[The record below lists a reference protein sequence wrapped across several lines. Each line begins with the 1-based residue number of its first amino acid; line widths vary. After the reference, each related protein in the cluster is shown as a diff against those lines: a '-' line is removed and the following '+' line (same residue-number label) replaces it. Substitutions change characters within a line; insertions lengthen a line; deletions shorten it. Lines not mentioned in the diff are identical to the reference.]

1 METLCVKK
9 CWCFRGNI
17 STNLRFNWK
26 KGKHC
31 TLLDYNISPKVAIN
45 YFVPYNGLLSSLL
58 SEEKFIGFNIIFQV
72 YKDLVDFDNHL
83 DDITQDYLNVQM
95 NMVIDQAL

>member
-1 METLCVKK
+1 MEALCVKK
-9 CWCFRGNI
+9 CRRFRRNI
-17 STNLRFNWK
+17 SPNVGFNWK
-26 KGKHC
+26 KGKI
-31 TLLDYNISPKVAIN
+31 LLDIKFILMSPKLCFSN
-45 YFVPYNGLLSSLL
+45 TFVILSAQP
-58 SEEKFIGFNIIFQV
+58 SENFTIQIMFQV